1 MRSTK
6 RSRGAA
12 GSRRRTNAGGGA
24 RAGALARP
32 NGAARPSKRA
42 KAGDAAL
49 LRDAAGRGIRYLE
62 GLDARGVA
70 PAPAAVAGLAR
81 FDEPLPEGPSDPAA
95 VLRLLDE
102 VGSPATVAIAG
113 GRFFGFVIGGA
124 LPVTV
129 AANWLASAWDQ
140 NTGLWNVTP
149 ATAVL
154 EEVALSWMIDL
165 FGLPQATGG
174 AFVTGATVANFT
186 ALAAARHAVLA
197 RAGWDVEAQ
206 GLFGAPKVTVVVG
219 AEAHPTLI
227 KALGLLGLGR
237 RRVLTVPTDGQ
248 GRMRADALPAIAGPA
263 IVCAQ
268 AGNVNTGATD
278 PLEAMVTYARAAQA
292 WLHVDAAFGL
302 WAAAAPSRAPQ
313 VAGIARA
320 DSWATDAHKW
330 LNVPYDCG
338 LAFVRDAHALRA
350 AMAITAEYLPTETPR
365 RNPSDHTPELS
376 RRARGVEV
384 WAALKT
390 LGQTGVAELVERTCR
405 HARRFAAGLT
415 SAGYRVLNEVALN
428 QVLVS
433 FGDAAATER
442 VIAGIQSDGTCWCG
456 GTVWQGQTAM
466 RISVSCWATTDEDV
480 EKSLAAMIRIARE
493 RA

>member
-1 MRSTK
+1 M
-6 RSRGAA
+6 
-12 GSRRRTNAGGGA
+12 RTND
-24 RAGALARP
+24 R
-32 NGAARPSKRA
+32 
-42 KAGDAAL
+42 DAAL
-49 LRDAAGRGIRYLE
+49 LRDAAGRAICYLDS
-62 GLDARGVA
+62 LDARAVA
-70 PAPAAVAGLAR
+70 PAPGAVDRLAR
-81 FDEPLPEGPSDPAA
+81 FDEPLPAGPSDPAA

-102 VGSPATVAIAG
+102 VGSPATMAMAG

-129 AANWLASAWDQ
+129 AANWLATAWDQ

-149 ATAVL
+149 ATATL
-154 EEVALSWMIDL
+154 EEVALRWMIEL
-165 FGLPQATGG
+165 FGLPPETGG

-197 RAGWDVEAQ
+197 RAGWDVEAN
-206 GLFGAPKVTVVVG
+206 GLFGAPAVTVVVG
-219 AEAHPTLI
+219 AEVHPTLL
-227 KALGLLGLGR
+227 KSLGLLGLGR
-237 RRVLTVPTDGQ
+237 SRVLSVPVDGQ
-248 GRMRADALPAIAGPA
+248 GRMRADALPKVAAPA

-278 PLEAMVTYARAAQA
+278 PLEEIVAYARASGA
-292 WLHVDAAFGL
+292 WLHVDGAFGL
-302 WAAAAPSRAPQ
+302 WAAAAPTRAPL
-313 VAGIARA
+313 VRGIGGA

-384 WAALKT
+384 WAALRA
-390 LGQTGVAELVERTCR
+390 LGRSGIAEMIERTCR
-405 HARRFAAGLT
+405 HARRFAAGLA
-415 SAGYRVLNEVALN
+415 SAGYEVLNDVVLN

-433 FGDAAATER
+433 FGDAAVTER
-442 VIAGIQSDGTCWCG
+442 VVAGIQADGTCWCG
-456 GTVWQGQTAM
+456 GTVWQGRTAM
-466 RISVSCWATTDEDV
+466 RISVSSWATSEVDV
-480 EKSLAAMIRIARE
+480 EKSLAAMIRIAR
-493 RA
+493 AHA